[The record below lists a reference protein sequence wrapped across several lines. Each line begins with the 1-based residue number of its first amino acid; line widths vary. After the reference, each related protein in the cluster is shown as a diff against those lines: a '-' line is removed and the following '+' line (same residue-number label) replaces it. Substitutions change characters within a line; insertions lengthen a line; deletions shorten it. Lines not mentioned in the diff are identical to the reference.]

1 MKEYPKIQTVFMRN
15 KSLKG
20 FPIIEGAWT
29 LPEFEYLSQNIW
41 TFTEKV
47 DGTNIRI
54 GYDGALLI
62 KGRTDAS
69 QLPTQLEGILNNRFN
84 SLLPKLEE
92 RFPEGVIFFGEG
104 YGVKIQKGGGNY
116 RADQEFVLFDI
127 QIGKWWLRR
136 QDIEEIAK
144 EFGMD
149 VVPIV
154 GEGTLE
160 TMVRLVKTRPNSSW
174 GPFQMEGIV
183 ARPKIDL
190 QLRNGQRVITKLK
203 CNDFEKV

>member
-1 MKEYPKIQTVFMRN
+1 MTW
-15 KSLKG
+15 KSWLKDG
-20 FPIIEGAWT
+20 
-29 LPEFEYLSQNIW
+29 
-41 TFTEKV
+41 KV
-47 DGTNIRI
+47 G
-54 GYDGALLI
+54 
-62 KGRTDAS
+62 
-69 QLPTQLEGILNNRFN
+69 
-84 SLLPKLEE
+84 
-92 RFPEGVIFFGEG
+92 
-104 YGVKIQKGGGNY
+104 
-116 RADQEFVLFDI
+116 ADQEFVLFDI